1 MPGAF
6 NSTLVA
12 TLNSIRIHGQSEV
25 SWPEASRSNGIQVRI
40 DTVSPQMWLPLEIC
54 MLFEKA
60 FGLTW
65 NDTLQLYLVDDD
77 THASLLRTN
86 PSVSIKLSGYGA
98 ATQSFV
104 LPYSAFDLQVAPPLV
119 ESTTNYFP
127 LKRASNPMQYMLGL
141 TFLQEVYLLVD
152 YERNLYS
159 LSQLYPPG
167 GPGNVLPIYSTTE
180 DPPES
185 KDTGL
190 SKGAYAGIGVGI
202 GLTVL
207 MLLGLFISWRK
218 GWGIFRKKPS
228 APDII
233 EKAELHG
240 GKRKSSKRWNA
251 VRKLKVWVH
260 YMSLML
266 DRHRDRNLLE
276 GSIVSSRLTREVKG

>member
-190 SKGAYAGIGVGI
+190 SKGAYAGIGVGV

-228 APDII
+228 APDMI

-240 GKRKSSKRWNA
+240 EPVIRAKSA
-251 VRKLKVWVH
+251 VEAMGRETKELEAVERSQEVE
-260 YMSLML
+260 SLGALYEL
-266 DRHRDRNLLE
+266 DAGQTPRP
-276 GSIVSSRLTREVKG
+276 

>member
-1 MPGAF
+1 MPGAS

-12 TLNSIRIHGQSEV
+12 TLNSIRIHGQSET
-25 SWPEASRSNGIQVRI
+25 SWPEASGSKGIQVRI

-54 MLFEKA
+54 LLFEKA
-60 FGLTW
+60 FGLVW
-65 NDTLQLYLVDDD
+65 NDTHQLYLVDDD
-77 THASLLRTN
+77 THASLLRMN

-152 YERNLYS
+152 FERNLYS

-167 GPGNVLPIYSTTE
+167 GPGNVLPIYSTTDE
-180 DPPES
+180 PIENNG
-185 KDTGL
+185 TGL
-190 SKGAYAGIGVGI
+190 LKGAYAGIGVGV
-202 GLTVL
+202 GLAVL
-207 MLLGLFISWRK
+207 ILLTLFITWRK
-218 GWGIFRKKPS
+218 GWGIFRRKPS
-228 APDII
+228 APDTI

-240 GKRKSSKRWNA
+240 EPVAIAKPA
-251 VRKLKVWVH
+251 VEVMGRETKELEAVERSQEVE
-260 YMSLML
+260 SLGALYEL
-266 DRHRDRNLLE
+266 DAGQIWRP
-276 GSIVSSRLTREVKG
+276 